1 MSSILKRI
9 EQLVET
15 PITNYPNIIPELK
28 RLIIDNSSQE
38 HISNLVILTDFIE
51 KSKEELG
58 SDISLLQNYK
68 LLNSLL
74 NIFNTQDFWTFK
86 VLYDVVLVFFRVY
99 KDSYFD
105 VVELHKDDMY
115 WKWGEKKLK
124 TFQRL
129 VSIITAIVD
138 DSSTTASSIDI
149 ASVMDSDVTIVSD
162 FMITNFKRYYD
173 V

>member
-1 MSSILKRI
+1 MSSILKRL

-28 RLIIDNSSQE
+28 RIIIENSNQE
-38 HISNLVILTDFIE
+38 HINNLVILTDFIE
-51 KSKEELG
+51 KTKDELG

-99 KDSYFD
+99 KDTYFD
-105 VVELHKDDMY
+105 IVELHKDDMY

-129 VSIITAIVD
+129 VSIIAAIVD
-138 DSSTTASSIDI
+138 DSSTTANSIDI